1 MLRPEFVKSY
11 NKPLSPDSFSN
22 FGRLDSEIHNEEV
35 KEATEQLHQRISN
48 ISRDLKSNES
58 LHPSSILEKL
68 HSQGKKMKSKSM
80 NEMKI
85 KLFENRNQL

>member
-35 KEATEQLHQRISN
+35 KEATEELHQTILN
-48 ISRDLKSNES
+48 IAKNLKSNES
-58 LHPSSILEKL
+58 THPTSILEKL
-68 HSQGKKMKSKSM
+68 HSQGKKRKSD
-80 NEMKI
+80 KI
-85 KLFENRNQL
+85 T